1 MPSILDAPLTSA
13 ALFHSRAGGFP
24 LHLCTYALLDADGN
38 EITDIARV
46 VVIRITA
53 LNGERFRL
61 RDPAEIRRFL
71 IAIGRLSDEEV
82 LS

>member
-1 MPSILDAPLTSA
+1 MDPMLDAPLTCA

-38 EITDIARV
+38 DAANLSQL
-46 VVIRITA
+46 VVIRVTA
-53 LNGERFRL
+53 LTGERFRL

-71 IAIGRLSDEEV
+71 IAVGRLAGEEA